1 MQAARSLSRLG
12 SKRESSRDL
21 RQLRRLAAYLRPYR
35 GHVVGALLALVL
47 ASAAVLSMGE
57 GLRHLIDGGFSEAR
71 SGALNHGI
79 EAVGMVIVAL
89 AVATFLRSYL
99 VTWLG
104 ERVVADLRRDVYA
117 HVLQH
122 APGFFEVTRTGEV
135 VSRLTTD
142 TSVIQTVIGAS
153 VTQAL
158 RNALLVLGG
167 LALLVVTNPRLTGF
181 ILIVV
186 PLVVVPIVVIG
197 RRVRVLSRA
206 AQDRMADVSG
216 TAEETINAIR
226 TVQSFAQED
235 RETGRFAAA
244 AEGAFG
250 AAARY
255 AWARALLGAIVITLV
270 FGAIAVVLWLGGQD
284 VLAGRITAGELSAF
298 VFYATVV
305 ASAAGGLS
313 DVFSDLQRAAGATE
327 RLFELMDAPIEI
339 AAPANPTPLPA
350 RSAGALHF
358 ENVSFAYPSMPD
370 RLVLGEL
377 DLEVKPGETVAL
389 VGPSG
394 AGKTSVFQ
402 LLMRYYDPVLGQIRL
417 DGVPITQL
425 DPRAYRGRIGLV
437 PQEPVIFSADAATNI
452 RYGRPE
458 ASDEEVRAAAEAAAA
473 AEFID
478 RLPQGFATFLGEKG
492 VRLSGGQ
499 RQRIAIARAILCDPA
514 VLLLDEATSALDA
527 ENERLVQLAL
537 ERLMRG
543 RTSLVV
549 AHRLATVL
557 KADRIVVLEEGQV
570 VDQGPH
576 EDLLRRG
583 GLYAKLAQLQF
594 DLSRAA

>member
-167 LALLVVTNPRLTGF
+167 LALLVVTNHRLTGF

-226 TVQSFAQED
+226 TVQSFAQEN
-235 RETGRFAAA
+235 R
-244 AEGAFG
+244 
-250 AAARY
+250 
-255 AWARALLGAIVITLV
+255 
-270 FGAIAVVLWLGGQD
+270 
-284 VLAGRITAGELSAF
+284 
-298 VFYATVV
+298 
-305 ASAAGGLS
+305 
-313 DVFSDLQRAAGATE
+313 
-327 RLFELMDAPIEI
+327 
-339 AAPANPTPLPA
+339 
-350 RSAGALHF
+350 
-358 ENVSFAYPSMPD
+358 
-370 RLVLGEL
+370 
-377 DLEVKPGETVAL
+377 
-389 VGPSG
+389 
-394 AGKTSVFQ
+394 
-402 LLMRYYDPVLGQIRL
+402 
-417 DGVPITQL
+417 
-425 DPRAYRGRIGLV
+425 
-437 PQEPVIFSADAATNI
+437 
-452 RYGRPE
+452 
-458 ASDEEVRAAAEAAAA
+458 
-473 AEFID
+473 
-478 RLPQGFATFLGEKG
+478 
-492 VRLSGGQ
+492 
-499 RQRIAIARAILCDPA
+499 
-514 VLLLDEATSALDA
+514 
-527 ENERLVQLAL
+527 
-537 ERLMRG
+537 
-543 RTSLVV
+543 
-549 AHRLATVL
+549 
-557 KADRIVVLEEGQV
+557 
-570 VDQGPH
+570 
-576 EDLLRRG
+576 
-583 GLYAKLAQLQF
+583 
-594 DLSRAA
+594 